1 MSLFYH
7 NGIEAPATPPAV
19 APELTPLP
27 YLTPHSRGTAAHAQ
41 TLIDERYRTPYH
53 GEGGTTNNLAGN
65 LSNIVNVQCDLKGR
79 ERCNFITK
87 RLRQIMILED
97 DRTDFKATADDR
109 KRVDLKFKIYLDDA
123 VEFVN
128 VADGDSLK
136 EGLRK

>member
-1 MSLFYH
+1 
-7 NGIEAPATPPAV
+7 
-19 APELTPLP
+19 
-27 YLTPHSRGTAAHAQ
+27 
-41 TLIDERYRTPYH
+41 
-53 GEGGTTNNLAGN
+53 
-65 LSNIVNVQCDLKGR
+65 
-79 ERCNFITK
+79 
-87 RLRQIMILED
+87 MILED